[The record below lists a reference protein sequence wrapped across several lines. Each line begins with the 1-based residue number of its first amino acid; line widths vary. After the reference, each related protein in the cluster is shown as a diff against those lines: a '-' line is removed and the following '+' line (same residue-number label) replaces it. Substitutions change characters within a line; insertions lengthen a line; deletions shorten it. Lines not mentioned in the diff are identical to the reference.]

1 MMVLLADAAGGLA
14 AAAAAVAADAADAAD
29 EQSDADERPWKV
41 TKRQLNQVPKEMAC
55 GTCSTK
61 MGQPGAL
68 CTVD

>member
-1 MMVLLADAAGGLA
+1 
-14 AAAAAVAADAADAAD
+14 
-29 EQSDADERPWKV
+29 
-41 TKRQLNQVPKEMAC
+41 LNQVPKEMAC